1 MGPRKH
7 ARENSFSML
16 CSSCCYVDGITFNFP
31 VAIVFSVVFALSY
44 IVLLLLL
51 NCYSL
56 SCAVIWVSSVVSVKF
71 LANVV
76 LLSFRRTS
84 MCNQF
89 IERSCEHVI
98 QSGLCLNDNSLS

>member
-16 CSSCCYVDGITFNFP
+16 CSSCYVEGITFDFS

-51 NCYSL
+51 NCYSF
-56 SCAVIWVSSVVSVKF
+56 SCVVIWVSSVVSVKF
-71 LANVV
+71 LATVV
-76 LLSFRRTS
+76 LLSFRHTS
-84 MCNQF
+84 MCNHF
-89 IERSCEHVI
+89 IER
-98 QSGLCLNDNSLS
+98 

>member
-44 IVLLLLL
+44 IVLLLL

-76 LLSFRRTS
+76 LLSFRHTS

>member
-1 MGPRKH
+1 MGPKKH

-16 CSSCCYVDGITFNFP
+16 CSSCYVEEITFAFP
-31 VAIVFSVVFALSY
+31 VAIVFSVVFGVFLHCLVVV
-44 IVLLLLL
+44 IELLFSQLCCHLGKQR
-51 NCYSL
+51 
-56 SCAVIWVSSVVSVKF
+56 VSVKF

-76 LLSFRRTS
+76 LLSFRHTS
-84 MCNQF
+84 LCNQF